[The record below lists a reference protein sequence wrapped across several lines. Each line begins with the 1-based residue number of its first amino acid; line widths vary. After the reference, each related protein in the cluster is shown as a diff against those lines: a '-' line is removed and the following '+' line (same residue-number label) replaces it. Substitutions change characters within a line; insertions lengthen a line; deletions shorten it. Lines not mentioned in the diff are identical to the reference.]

1 MTQMESFPDLGQRV
15 RTHLCYAQVF
25 RDAFTQSELVA
36 RCDPA
41 NPNLVERELTLLRA
55 EGAIERVGDYWFL
68 RGHSVPDWSTVKGTR
83 ERLTRDILDVNRSLL
98 GFLMRLPMVRMLA
111 VSGSLARGH
120 AVVDPKKPLDL
131 DLFVVTSTSGV
142 HVLRFIVKATNTI
155 HLLLAALRLTSKR
168 PLPCLNYTT
177 ESTFLEITNRSFF
190 TASGALH
197 VRVLKGKPEYQRFL
211 AANSWITRYYPAES
225 DAPVPWESGKDSRR
239 LGHTALNLVC
249 FAILAALSWVRN
261 RGAGR
266 PFPYSIQF
274 RWDKKH
280 CLRRG
285 TGFSGGGYQPQ
296 VARRFREIYRSHFG
310 AEEQL
315 WEFLFPDTTDA
326 GVRVN
331 GTNAPSTG
339 TLPLGYDA

>member
-1 MTQMESFPDLGQRV
+1 MESFPDLGQRV

-25 RDAFTQSELVA
+25 QDALTQSELVA
-36 RCDPA
+36 RSDPA
-41 NPNLVERELTLLRA
+41 NPNLVERELTLLSA
-55 EGAIERVGDYWFL
+55 KGAIERVGDYWFL
-68 RGHSVPDWSTVKGTR
+68 RGHGVPDWSTVKRTSAR
-83 ERLTRDILDVNRSLL
+83 QARDILDANRSLL
-98 GFLMRLPMVRMLA
+98 GFLTRLPMVRMLA

-120 AVVDPKKPLDL
+120 APDPKKPPDL

-142 HVLRFIVKATNTI
+142 HVVRFIVKATTTI

-177 ESTFLEITNRSFF
+177 ESTFLEITNHSFF
-190 TASGALH
+190 TASDALH

-225 DAPVPWESGKDSRR
+225 DAPVPWENGKDSRH

-266 PFPYSIQF
+266 PFPYSIDF

-296 VARRFREIYRSHFG
+296 VARRFCEIYRQHFG

-315 WEFLFPDTTDA
+315 WEFLFPGTTET
-326 GVRVN
+326 GVHVY
-331 GTNAPSTG
+331 GVHAPSNNRR
-339 TLPLGYDA
+339 PLGYDE